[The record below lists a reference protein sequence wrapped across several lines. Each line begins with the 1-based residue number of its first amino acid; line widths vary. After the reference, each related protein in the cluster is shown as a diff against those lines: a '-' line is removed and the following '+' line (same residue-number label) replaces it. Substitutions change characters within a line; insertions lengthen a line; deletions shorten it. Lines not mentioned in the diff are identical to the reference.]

1 MLTTFDYT
9 LVRGD
14 DELLIEVTYD
24 GTIYRGMG
32 GEPDDFDVEI
42 IDLRY
47 EGEPFEETPEE
58 CDQIRKA
65 CLDRI
70 EDDFDDHAM
79 DEADYRYEMSR
90 EFDYD

>member
-1 MLTTFDYT
+1 MQSTFDYT

-32 GEPDDFDVEI
+32 GEPDDHEI
-42 IDLRY
+42 EILDIRY
-47 EGEPFEETPEE
+47 EGDDFDVTPEE
-58 CDQIRKA
+58 CDAIYKA